1 MEETQP
7 VAVPQAPQ
15 QKKRGG
21 LLTFILVLML
31 IGYGLGALLFL
42 LGGTVLTSLL
52 AALGITGLAGIT
64 GSLFFVGLLAMILGF
79 IVTIFV
85 FLWKKWAV
93 YVVLVLAAL
102 AVVFSQSGGFSFG
115 GVIVQLILP
124 GLFAYLVWKRWQF
137 FE

>member
-1 MEETQP
+1 MEEQQS
-7 VAVPQAPQ
+7 VAAPQAPQ

-31 IGYGLGALLFL
+31 IGYGLGALMFL
-42 LGGTVLTSLL
+42 LGGTALTALFG
-52 AALGITGLAGIT
+52 ALGGAGAAGLT
-64 GSLFFVGLLAMILGF
+64 GSLFFVGLLAMVLGF

-85 FLWKKWAV
+85 FKWKKWAV

-102 AVVFSQSGGFSFG
+102 SIIYSQMNGFSLNGFIG
-115 GVIVQLILP
+115 QAIIP
-124 GLFAYLVWKRWQF
+124 GLFAFLVWKKWEF